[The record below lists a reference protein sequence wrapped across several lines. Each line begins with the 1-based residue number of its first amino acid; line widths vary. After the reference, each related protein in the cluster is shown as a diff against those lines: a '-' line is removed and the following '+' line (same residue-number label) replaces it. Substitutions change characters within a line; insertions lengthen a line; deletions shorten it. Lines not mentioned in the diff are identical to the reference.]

1 VQCEW
6 VFRRGELSLPC
17 EPSQCVQVRHRA
29 APSCQHNLHNCTVT
43 ALLRARCPP
52 CTDITMAIA
61 RGSMFETS
69 HLLQRTGDNNIYTS
83 ALHCSRCQTVIVE
96 PGP

>member
-1 VQCEW
+1 
-6 VFRRGELSLPC
+6 
-17 EPSQCVQVRHRA
+17 
-29 APSCQHNLHNCTVT
+29 
-43 ALLRARCPP
+43 
-52 CTDITMAIA
+52 
-61 RGSMFETS
+61 MFETS